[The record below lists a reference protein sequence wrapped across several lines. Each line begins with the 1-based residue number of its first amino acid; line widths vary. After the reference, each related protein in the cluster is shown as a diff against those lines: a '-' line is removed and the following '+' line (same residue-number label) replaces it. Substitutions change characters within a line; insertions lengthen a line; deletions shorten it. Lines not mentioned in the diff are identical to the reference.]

1 MSSRDL
7 LRTEHTPGS
16 NRPRRISRREFL
28 MGAATVAAGLLA
40 GCCPAPALVPDSA
53 IRRPEIIRFYPDT
66 PSKVVRTHHA
76 GAWTDTPQGDL
87 GDDARLS
94 PETLRQMLDASIT
107 ELTGIAD
114 AGDAWAAL
122 FNPDERVAIK
132 VCTYGGGRGSSY
144 IFTHVPLVMVV
155 ADCLQEVGIP
165 TEQIVIYDRQTA
177 ELEGAGFEINRNG
190 TGVRCYATGYEGSW
204 DLMGSNIKLASVLL
218 QSDALI
224 NIPLLKAH
232 GIGGMTFA
240 MKSHYGSFNRPQDF
254 HQGKIERAIAELNA
268 LEPIRNRTR
277 LTIGDALVASTT
289 PHSSPPYWTLDIVG
303 DSILMSF
310 DPVAHDAIGL
320 EMLNAF
326 AKTSGGAR
334 QVIRIAE
341 KWLKNAAEL
350 GLGTDDPAN
359 IDLVE
364 LNLG

>member
-1 MSSRDL
+1 MSKRAPHP
-7 LRTEHTPGS
+7 TAHTAEPS
-16 NRPRRISRREFL
+16 HPRRISRREFL

-40 GCCPAPALVPDSA
+40 GCCPASPLVPDSA

-66 PSKVVRTHHA
+66 PSKVVHAHHA
-76 GAWTDTPQGDL
+76 GVWTGAPQGDL
-87 GDDARLS
+87 GDDTLLS
-94 PETLRQMLDASIT
+94 PEALHQMLDAAIT

-122 FNPDERVAIK
+122 FDPDERVAIK
-132 VCTYGGGRGSSY
+132 VCTYGGGRGGSE
-144 IFTHVPLVMVV
+144 IFTHVPLVMAV
-155 ADCLQEVGIP
+155 ADCLQEVDIP
-165 TEQIVIYDRQTA
+165 AEQIVIYDRQTA
-177 ELEGAGFEINRNG
+177 ELKGANFTINRSDP
-190 TGVRCYATGYEGSW
+190 GVRCYATGYEGSW
-204 DLMGSNIKLASVLL
+204 DLMGNNIKLASVLL

-224 NIPLLKAH
+224 NIPLLKSH
-232 GIGGMTFA
+232 GIGGMSFA

-289 PHSSPPYWTLDIVG
+289 PHGSRPYWTLDVVG

-326 AKTSGGAR
+326 AGTGGGTR
-334 QVIRIAE
+334 QVIKIAE

-350 GLGTDDPAN
+350 GLGTNDPAN

>member
-1 MSSRDL
+1 MSSRDS
-7 LRTEHTPGS
+7 RCAEHAPAPNHS
-16 NRPRRISRREFL
+16 HPISRREFL

-40 GCCPAPALVPDSA
+40 GCCPAPTLVPDSA

-76 GAWTDTPQGDL
+76 GVWTDTPQGDL

-289 PHSSPPYWTLDIVG
+289 PHGSPPYWTLDIVG